1 MEAGNMQRLITVLF
15 VVAIASGCVATRK
28 FTRGEVKTSS
38 DRLSARIDTD
48 EGNIGELK
56 DGVAKVNDRVTQVND
71 KVTQVN
77 GKVTELDTTTG
88 QHGQQITRLNG
99 DVQTLDQKTGQ
110 AKAAADRANGQ
121 VTILDGRFENR
132 NQFTV
137 TSTKSILFGFDKAKL
152 DAKYQ
157 PDLDEVA
164 KALSANP
171 NAIVVLEGHTDSV
184 GNKDYNIQLGERRME
199 IVKRYLAIDK
209 SVPIYRIH
217 EMSLGA
223 DRPIAANASREGRE
237 QNRAVTLTLLVPVDN
252 GSGSSVTALSPDAQ
266 PAGSHQE

>member
-1 MEAGNMQRLITVLF
+1 VH
-15 VVAIASGCVATRK
+15 
-28 FTRGEVKTSS
+28 GEVTTSS
-38 DRLSARIDTD
+38 DKLSTRIDKG
-48 EGNIGELK
+48 EGEIAEVR
-56 DGVAKVNDRVTQVND
+56 DGVAGVNN

-77 GKVTELDTTTG
+77 GKVTQLDATTNE
-88 QHGQQITRLNG
+88 HGQQIVRLNG
-99 DVQTLDQKTGQ
+99 DIQTVDQKTGQ

-171 NAIVVLEGHTDSV
+171 NAIVVLEGRTDSA
-184 GNKDYNIQLGERRME
+184 GAKDYNIQLGERRME
-199 IVKRYLAIDK
+199 AVKRYLAIDK

-217 EMSLGA
+217 EISLGS
-223 DRPIAANASREGRE
+223 DRPVAANDSREGRE
-237 QNRAVTLTLLVPVDN
+237 QNRAVTLTLLVPVD
-252 GSGSSVTALSPDAQ
+252 SSLHASR
-266 PAGSHQE
+266 